1 MKNTKTIVTM
11 GLLIAIGVVLPMFA
25 RMIPNGGTLLSPL
38 HIPALIAGIALGPV
52 EGIIVG
58 LVCPLLNYAISGM
71 PQGAGLIAM
80 CVELPVY
87 GLVSG
92 LMMRALQNR
101 KDVIRVYVSLVTA
114 MLVGRIAGGLVQ
126 AVVLGTGKYSLAIW
140 ATSYFVKTAPAIVI
154 HLILIPAVYF
164 ALKKAK
170 LVNN

>member
-1 MKNTKTIVTM
+1 M

-38 HIPALIAGIALGPV
+38 HIPALIAGIVLGPV
-52 EGIIVG
+52 EGMIVG
-58 LVCPLLNYAISGM
+58 LVCPLLNYAVSGM

-87 GLVSG
+87 GLISG
-92 LMMRALQNR
+92 LLMKTFKTQ
-101 KDVIRVYVSLVTA
+101 KDGVRVYVSLVIA
-114 MLVGRIAGGLVQ
+114 MILGRIAGGLVQ
-126 AVVLGTGKYSLAIW
+126 AVILGAGNYSLQIW
-140 ATSYFVKTAPAIVI
+140 AASYFAKTAPAIVI

-170 LVNN
+170 LVNQ

>member
-11 GLLIAIGVVLPMFA
+11 GLLIAIGAVLPMFA

-38 HIPALIAGIALGPV
+38 HIPALVAGMILGPV
-52 EGIIVG
+52 EGVIVG
-58 LVCPLLNYAISGM
+58 IVCPLLNYAISGM
-71 PQGAGLIAM
+71 PQGAALLAM

-92 LMMRALQNR
+92 LLMKGMKKQ
-101 KDVIRVYVSLVTA
+101 KDVVRVYVSLVCA
-114 MLVGRIAGGLVQ
+114 MILGRIAGGIVQ
-126 AVVLGTGKYSLAIW
+126 AVILGAGKYSLEIW
-140 ATSYFVKTAPAIVI
+140 AASYFVKTVPAIVL